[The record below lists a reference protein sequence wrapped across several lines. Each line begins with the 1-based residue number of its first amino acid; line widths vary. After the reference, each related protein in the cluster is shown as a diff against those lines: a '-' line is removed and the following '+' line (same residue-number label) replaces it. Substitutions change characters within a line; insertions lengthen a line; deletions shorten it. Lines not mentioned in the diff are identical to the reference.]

1 MNITKRGENYSRLG
15 RSLIYRNLLINLTVP
30 KNDLKQAE
38 GEREAPQS
46 KTKGS
51 VPDAER
57 TVSNHMDWSP

>member
-51 VPDAER
+51 VPDVER
-57 TVSNHMDWSP
+57 TMSNHMDWSP